1 MKSKILA
8 ATLEKN
14 TLLKFAVLSSNLLD
28 HSPLKI
34 YYLPLTKVSIFCDDS
49 SYSLRPVKGPPNAE
63 KMALLPSYP
72 HNLSQ
77 F

>member
-1 MKSKILA
+1 MP
-8 ATLEKN
+8 
-14 TLLKFAVLSSNLLD
+14 LKFAVLSSNLLH

-34 YYLPLTKVSIFCDDS
+34 NYIPLTKVSIFCDDN
-49 SYSLRPVKGPPNAE
+49 SYSVRSVKGQPNAR
-63 KMALLPSYP
+63 KMALLPSNP